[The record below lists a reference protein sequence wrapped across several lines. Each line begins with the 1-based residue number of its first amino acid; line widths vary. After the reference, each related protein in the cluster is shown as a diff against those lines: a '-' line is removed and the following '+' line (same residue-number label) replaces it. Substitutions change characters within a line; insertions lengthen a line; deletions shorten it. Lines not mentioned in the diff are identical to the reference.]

1 MESSK
6 KILIVSDA
14 CYPELTPRAFRTT
27 ELASELA
34 REGYHVTLLIPNR
47 QVFLECPLQQE
58 GLKIIY
64 ADTPVEHAGGNSV
77 ARRNRS
83 IRKLVP
89 RFAQRIILYFYCHE
103 LFAKYNPGIYRRLM
117 QLQEPF
123 DAILSIAYPVAIH
136 RAVTQALHKNPHLA
150 GAVRI
155 AEFSDPPFRGDVA
168 SSVFPAYNL
177 FLKQWDKVF
186 DYFTIP
192 VKKALPCY
200 TPYIDPKRIR
210 IIPQGFDL
218 DAIRIPPY
226 VPNPKPT
233 FAYAGRFYTQIRDP
247 EFFFEFLKGVE
258 SDFQF
263 ELYINYLEPRF
274 AEMIRDAQQYVH
286 GKIILHDALPRETL
300 IQRLATADFLINFD
314 NTTAH
319 ATPSKLIDYAM
330 THRPVLS
337 FNERTFR
344 PEAFTAALHGNYSA
358 QTELPDLSQYDI
370 RNIAAQFLELIQR
383 GPQHK
388 K

>member
-1 MESSK
+1 M
-6 KILIVSDA
+6 
-14 CYPELTPRAFRTT
+14 
-27 ELASELA
+27 
-34 REGYHVTLLIPNR
+34 
-47 QVFLECPLQQE
+47 
-58 GLKIIY
+58 
-64 ADTPVEHAGGNSV
+64 
-77 ARRNRS
+77 
-83 IRKLVP
+83 
-89 RFAQRIILYFYCHE
+89 
-103 LFAKYNPGIYRRLM
+103 
-117 QLQEPF
+117 
-123 DAILSIAYPVAIH
+123 
-136 RAVTQALHKNPHLA
+136 
-150 GAVRI
+150 
-155 AEFSDPPFRGDVA
+155 
-168 SSVFPAYNL
+168 FPAYNL
-177 FLKQWDKVF
+177 FLKQWGKVF

-200 TPYIDPKRIR
+200 TPYIDQKRIE

-258 SDFQF
+258 FDFQF
-263 ELYINYLEPRF
+263 DLYINYLEPRF
-274 AEMIRDAQQYVH
+274 AEMIRDAQQYVR
-286 GKIILHDALPRETL
+286 GKIVLHDALPRETL

-344 PEAFTAALHGNYSA
+344 PEAFTAALHGDYSA

-370 RNIAAQFLELIQR
+370 RNIAAQFLELIR
-383 GPQHK
+383 KGPQHK